1 MWSLVASRLHS
12 PMKVFLFGEGTKE
25 TKEVMIY
32 GTVKYGLKDERAA
45 EVSSFHF
52 IQKRVVVEVES
63 LVWVMAKTDQCR
75 LIGLHGLRLSWKA
88 RSGR

>member
-32 GTVKYGLKDERAA
+32 GTVKYGLKDERVA

-52 IQKRVVVEVES
+52 YSNEGC
-63 LVWVMAKTDQCR
+63 CR
-75 LIGLHGLRLSWKA
+75 GREFGLGDGKD
-88 RSGR
+88 